1 MSAKSSKGA
10 STAPFEHPPG
20 SWRRQSRR
28 SKRCFL
34 GRAPSRVAAALGL
47 ALLLLGARAQAEAPL
62 DEKILPLDQY
72 TTAKGR
78 ALATKYAP
86 DLKTLNAGIYHC
98 MPWVEVDK
106 HSISFQRPRHLL
118 PADSRYLSL
127 RIFIEQDPSPVFAR
141 LPLQDRASAMYSRY
155 VGPLLRRMTK
165 NPAMTA
171 DPDIEGFTI
180 ILDWLKQSA
189 ATQGDR
195 PVHETIAVFIDRATA
210 ADFLA
215 GRVMAREMAD
225 RAKILGWDGDT
236 AVGAV
241 RVTLYKDD
249 FVATYKVKN
258 YQLEPGVTCP

>member
-1 MSAKSSKGA
+1 MSARSSEGGF
-10 STAPFEHPPG
+10 APLPNLPPG
-20 SWRRQSRR
+20 IAPAEPALERRLVR
-28 SKRCFL
+28 
-34 GRAPSRVAAALGL
+34 RAPSRVAAALGL

-72 TTAKGR
+72 TTTKGR

-86 DLKTLNAGIYHC
+86 DLKTLNSGIYHC
-98 MPWVEVDK
+98 LPWVEVDK

-180 ILDWLKQSA
+180 ILDWLKQA

-195 PVHETIAVFIDRATA
+195 PVHETIAVFVDRAAA

-215 GRVMAREMAD
+215 GRVTAREMAD

-236 AVGAV
+236 AVGVV